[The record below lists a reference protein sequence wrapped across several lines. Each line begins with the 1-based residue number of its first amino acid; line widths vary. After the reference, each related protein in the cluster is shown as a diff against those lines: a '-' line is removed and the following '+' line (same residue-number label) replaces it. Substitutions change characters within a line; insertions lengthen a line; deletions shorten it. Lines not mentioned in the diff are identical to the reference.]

1 MSTTGTYYCG
11 ACGAAQPGPHY
22 PGCASIGGFYAAPT
36 PTAAQHERVAAALE
50 RIADAL
56 ENVNGYALMLA
67 AAPAFE
73 PDDAMVERA
82 LETFC
87 CVGPTD
93 KHAMRA
99 ALKAAFEVKP

>member
-1 MSTTGTYYCG
+1 MSKWKMVPEELTPEQQDAVRDWSKRKYGQG
-11 ACGAAQPGPHY
+11 IGSDAAS
-22 PGCASIGGFYAAPT
+22 GCHATILS
-36 PTAAQHERVAAALE
+36 
-50 RIADAL
+50 
-56 ENVNGYALMLA
+56 

>member
-1 MSTTGTYYCG
+1 MNF
-11 ACGAAQPGPHY
+11 AAQRERD
-22 PGCASIGGFYAAPT
+22 AAGRGRNAMSGWKVVP
-36 PTAAQHERVAAALE
+36 AV
-50 RIADAL
+50 
-56 ENVNGYALMLA
+56 LA
-67 AAPAFE
+67 PEMREAWYDGSYHDLLSAAPAFE

>member
-1 MSTTGTYYCG
+1 MSKWKMVPVELTPEMWAAG
-11 ACGAAQPGPHY
+11 ARTKGLE
-22 PGCASIGGFYAAPT
+22 ASYEA
-36 PTAAQHERVAAALE
+36 
-50 RIADAL
+50 
-56 ENVNGYALMLA
+56 MLA